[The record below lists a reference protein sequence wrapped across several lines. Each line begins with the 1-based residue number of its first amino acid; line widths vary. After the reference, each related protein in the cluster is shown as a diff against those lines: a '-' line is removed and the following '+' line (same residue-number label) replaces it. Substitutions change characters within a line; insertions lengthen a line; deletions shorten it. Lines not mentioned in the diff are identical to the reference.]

1 MFWNSFIKRKKI
13 AHIVLQERI
22 IVFLP
27 PILEYDCF
35 MKKILPLFAALLL
48 IGFARAQNVNCY
60 RVYLHDKAN
69 TPYSIDQ
76 PRNFLS
82 QRCLDKRTHYNIPV
96 TEEDLPVNPAYLH
109 EIGQASPQLRVLAV
123 SRWLNTAVVCCPD
136 TVRMSYVRNLPFVD
150 SVKAVGY
157 YDNFDN
163 PPLSECDIFP
173 STNYGSDT
181 MIYGKGYGQIALHNG
196 HLLHAEGYHG
206 EGMLIAMLDAGWNG
220 FDRSQMFTNLYEN
233 GQIWGTYNFIP
244 GMDNVYTK
252 HGHGTSCASI
262 ILSSFYGDEDTLV
275 GTAPAA
281 NMVFIRT
288 EDPDKEQLIEEDF
301 WVAGAE
307 LADSLGADVITA
319 SLGYTQFDDSTF
331 VYDYSSCDGRTS
343 VASVAATKAAHK
355 GMVVCV
361 AAGNEGENEWHKLS
375 RPSDAED
382 ILCVGAVNV
391 DSVYAPFSGCGPS
404 YDGRVK
410 PDVVSCGWD
419 SYMVFASLFSQG
431 DTIPPL
437 LYCTI
442 GQGNGTSCATPT
454 LAGLATCLWQALPQ
468 YNSLEIMQLI
478 REAGHQFTLPDTM
491 MGYGIPDF
499 YRIFLE
505 NYVADTTDSTDST
518 GIATMESIR
527 NDLKVYPNPVTDK
540 LVIENTGTQNHTI
553 YIYDFTGKM
562 VGGTEIRG
570 GETMVMDATK
580 WASGIYLLQANGGNG
595 RRETVKI
602 IRH

>member
-1 MFWNSFIKRKKI
+1 
-13 AHIVLQERI
+13 
-22 IVFLP
+22 
-27 PILEYDCF
+27 

-48 IGFARAQNVNCY
+48 FGFACAQNVNCY

-69 TPYSIDQ
+69 TPYNIEQ
-76 PRNFLS
+76 PQNFLS
-82 QRCLDKRTHYNIPV
+82 QRCLDKRARYNIPV

-136 TVRMSYVRNLPFVD
+136 TVRMGYVRNLPFVD
-150 SVKAVGY
+150 SVKPVGY
-157 YDNFDN
+157 YDNFEEQPAPHYTNN
-163 PPLSECDIFP
+163 PPLR
-173 STNYGSDT
+173 NYGSDT

-196 HLLHAEGYHG
+196 HLLHAEGFHG
-206 EGMLIAMLDAGWNG
+206 EGMLIAMLDAGWIG
-220 FDRSQMFTNLYEN
+220 FDQSPMFTNIREN

-244 GMDNVYTK
+244 GMDNVYTN
-252 HGHGTSCASI
+252 HAHGTSCASI
-262 ILSSFYGDEDTLV
+262 ILSSFYGDSDTLV

-319 SLGYTQFDDSTF
+319 SLGYTLFDDSTF
-331 VYDYSSCDGRTS
+331 VFDYSSCDGHIS
-343 VASVAATKAAHK
+343 VASLAATKAAHK
-355 GMVVCV
+355 GMVVCA
-361 AAGNEGENEWHKLS
+361 AAGNEGAKEWHKLS

-410 PDVVSCGWD
+410 PDVVSCGWE
-419 SYMVFASLFSQG
+419 SYMVYTEIF
-431 DTIPPL
+431 IPEEIFEIL
-437 LYCTI
+437 LYSAIAT
-442 GQGNGTSCATPT
+442 GNGTSCATPT
-454 LAGLATCLWQALPQ
+454 LAGLATCLWQALPELT
-468 YNSLEIMQLI
+468 SLEIMQLI
-478 REAGHQFTLPDTM
+478 REAGHQYAMPDTL

-505 NYVADTTDSTDST
+505 NYVEDTTAIHEMLNVQRALS
-518 GIATMESIR
+518 A
-527 NDLKVYPNPVTDK
+527 YPNPAGEQLTIRNNSD
-540 LVIENTGTQNHTI
+540 QSHTI
-553 YIYDFTGKM
+553 YIYDLTGRLQMKM
-562 VGGTEIRG
+562 VVAG
-570 GETMVMDATK
+570 GEERAVNTSD
-580 WASGIYLLQANGGNG
+580 WASGTYILQAKGVKG
-595 RRETVKI
+595 EKQTVKI
-602 IRH
+602 IRL

>member
-1 MFWNSFIKRKKI
+1 
-13 AHIVLQERI
+13 
-22 IVFLP
+22 
-27 PILEYDCF
+27 

-48 IGFARAQNVNCY
+48 FGFARAQNVNCY

-76 PRNFLS
+76 PQNFLS
-82 QRCLDKRTHYNIPV
+82 QRCLDKRARYNIPV

-123 SRWLNTAVVCCPD
+123 SKWLNTAIVCCPD
-136 TVRMSYVRNLPFVD
+136 TVRMGYVRNLPFVD
-150 SVKAVGY
+150 SVVAIGY
-157 YDNFDN
+157 YDHFEN
-163 PPLSECDIFP
+163 PTVPECTVLP
-173 STNYGSDT
+173 ATNYGSDT
-181 MIYGKGYGQIALHNG
+181 LIYGKGYGQIALHNG
-196 HLLHAEGYHG
+196 QMLHAEGFHG
-206 EGMLIAMLDAGWNG
+206 EGMLIAMLDAGWIG
-220 FDRSQMFTNLYEN
+220 FDQSPMFTNLYEN

-244 GMDNVYTK
+244 GRDNVYTN

-262 ILSSFYGDEDTLV
+262 ILSSFYGDNDTLV

-288 EDPDKEQLIEEDF
+288 EDPLTEQPIEEDF

-319 SLGYTQFDDSTF
+319 SLGYTLFDDSTF

-343 VASVAATKAAHK
+343 VASLAATKAAHK
-355 GMVVCV
+355 GMVVCA
-361 AAGNEGENEWHKLS
+361 AAGNEGANAWHKLS

-391 DSVYAPFSGCGPS
+391 DSLPAPFTGCGPS

-410 PDVVSCGWD
+410 PDAASCGWD
-419 SYMVFASLFSQG
+419 SYMVFAELYSPG
-431 DTIPPL
+431 DTAEPV
-437 LYCTI
+437 LYTHI
-442 GQGNGTSCATPT
+442 ATGSGTSCATPT

-468 YNSLEIMQLI
+468 LNSLEIMQLI
-478 REAGHQFTLPDTM
+478 REAGHQYTMPDTT

-505 NYVADTTDSTDST
+505 HYVTDTTDTT
-518 GIATMESIR
+518 GIATMASIR
-527 NDLKVYPNPVTDK
+527 NELKVYPNPVTDR
-540 LVIENTGTQNHTI
+540 LIIENTGEQNRTI
-553 YIYDFTGKM
+553 YIYSLTGKI
-562 VGGTEIRG
+562 VGSTRVSA
-570 GETMVMDATK
+570 GETAVMDASK
-580 WASGIYLLQANGGNG
+580 WAAGIYLLQANGGKG
-595 RRETVKI
+595 RLETVKI